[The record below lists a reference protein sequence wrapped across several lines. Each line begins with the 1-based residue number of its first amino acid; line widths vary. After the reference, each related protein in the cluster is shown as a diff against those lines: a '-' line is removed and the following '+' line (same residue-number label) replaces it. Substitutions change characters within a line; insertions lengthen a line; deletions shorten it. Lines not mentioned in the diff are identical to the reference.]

1 MDRDQ
6 ILENLVETIGNLSD
20 YELIDLN
27 NEYCEQVNYPDDRI
41 YTMDTLNDL
50 LAGMEAY
57 EVLRLAHYGNFSPH
71 DDYFRFDGYGNL
83 ESSPYVEDIML
94 DRFDIAEYILDNEND
109 LENDSIADFL
119 AELEEIDEE

>member
-41 YTMDTLNDL
+41 YTMDSLNEL

-57 EVLRLAHYGNFSPH
+57 EILRLAHYGNFSPH

-83 ESSPYVEDIML
+83 ESASYVEDIMQG
-94 DRFDIAEYILDNEND
+94 RFDIAEYILDNGND
-109 LENDSIADFL
+109 LDNSDIEEFL